1 MAEEN
6 NNPQA
11 GAAGQEAA
19 GPQVGLQKIY
29 VKDASFEA
37 PNAPGIFQQNGQT
50 DVNLNL
56 NQRVNQVAD
65 NTYEVVLTVT
75 VTAKLGDTTAY
86 LVEVQQAGI
95 FAVNGLE
102 QQQLSA
108 LIGSYCPQVLFPY
121 ARQAVSELVGQGGFP
136 PLMLQHVD
144 FNAVYAQQM
153 QKRAQEQQGEGEQ
166 ATASQASH

>member
-1 MAEEN
+1 MADEN
-6 NNPQA
+6 TNAQA
-11 GAAGQEAA
+11 GQTGQENA

-37 PNAPGIFQQNGQT
+37 PNAPSIFQQNGQT

-56 NQRVNQVAD
+56 NQRVNQLGD
-65 NTYEVVLTVT
+65 NAYEVVLTVT
-75 VTAKLGDTTAY
+75 VTAKLGETTAY
-86 LVEVQQAGI
+86 LVEIQQAGI
-95 FAVNGLE
+95 FAVNGFEE
-102 QQQLSA
+102 QQLHA

-121 ARQAVSELVGQGGFP
+121 ARQAVSDLVGQGGFP

-153 QKRAQEQQGEGEQ
+153 QKRAEEQGADAGDQ
-166 ATASQASH
+166 AASQASH